1 MRKERQSY
9 PRCKTCSTHLVPW
22 GTTSSGKKRYR
33 CRTCGRSR
41 IYRHTNT
48 KNKLF
53 VLFRQYVLW
62 GATYEQISSLSG
74 YTIAHLVDV
83 FHDYLSNPP
92 PALPLISQTG
102 SDETF
107 LLIDGLWFGR
117 WFVLMV
123 YRQHKNLTILHIS
136 SMGKEVSSKIE
147 KDLTWIKT
155 HYTFTGVVSDGGKG
169 IVTAVTN
176 VYPHTPHQHCL
187 VHLYRD
193 ATNGLG
199 KHPKD
204 LRVVTLK
211 HLADHLFL
219 IESQEALLWWKEQ
232 VRQWMHSN
240 WNFLHEYRR
249 DEQGHWWYI
258 HKGVRK
264 AVRILVRAP
273 KTSFIFLDHPL
284 MPKTTNE
291 IEAQFG
297 HLGKRWIA
305 HQGLKRERW
314 EQFLT
319 WFVYFYNQDKL
330 SSSKS
335 KRDRKNNTKS

>member
-1 MRKERQSY
+1 M
-9 PRCKTCSTHLVPW
+9 
-22 GTTSSGKKRYR
+22 
-33 CRTCGRSR
+33 
-41 IYRHTNT
+41 
-48 KNKLF
+48 
-53 VLFRQYVLW
+53 FRQYILW
-62 GATYEQISSLSG
+62 GATYEQLSSLSG

-83 FHDYLSNPP
+83 FHKYLDTSPP
-92 PALPLISQTG
+92 NLPLIPQTG

-136 SMGKEVSSKIE
+136 SMGREVSSKIE
-147 KDLTWIKT
+147 KDLLWIKT
-155 HYTFTGVVSDGGKG
+155 HYTFTGVVSDGGTG
-169 IVTAVTN
+169 IVAAVSN

-204 LRVVTLK
+204 PRVVKLK
-211 HLADHLFL
+211 KLADHLFL
-219 IESQEALLWWKEQ
+219 IESQEALAWWKRH
-232 VRQWMHSN
+232 VKQWVEEHWS
-240 WNFLHEYRR
+240 FLHEYRR

-258 HKGVRK
+258 HKGARK
-264 AVRILVRAP
+264 TVRILKTAP
-273 KTSFIFLDHPL
+273 KTSFVFLEYPT

-297 HLGKRWIA
+297 HLGKRWRA

-314 EQFLT
+314 ESFLK
-319 WFVYFYNQDKL
+319 WFVYFYNLDKL
-330 SSSKS
+330 TSRNRK
-335 KRDRKNNTKS
+335 KAIKNNTKS